1 MRVSLCLGLYLILLG
16 GCSTLTARK
25 QEKAAAYAS
34 LSEAARELVDQRRI
48 QRGMDTNAVYIAW
61 GKPSVVR
68 TQPPATNSGSD
79 QVWIYNG
86 NRPVLV
92 PRWVYLPSAYGRGTL
107 HYSPTHHSER
117 YTKAV
122 VFFRNDQV
130 VTWRKPW
137 LATLT
142 GLEPVLPP

>member
-1 MRVSLCLGLYLILLG
+1 MRVFPYLGLCLVLLC
-16 GCSTLTARK
+16 GCSTVTARK
-25 QEKAAAYAS
+25 QEKAAAYTS
-34 LSEAARELVDQRRI
+34 LSEAERALVDERRI

-68 TQPPATNSGSD
+68 TQPPAINSGSD
-79 QVWIYNG
+79 QVWIYYG

-107 HYSPTHHSER
+107 HYSPTHYSER

-122 VFFRNDQV
+122 VFFRNGQV
-130 VTWRKPW
+130 LTWRKP
-137 LATLT
+137 
-142 GLEPVLPP
+142 